1 LPQFVL
7 DFDIGFRFLTVEDP
21 AMEQQAIENTIRD
34 KARKWAAE
42 YGEDFVM
49 ELAGDFLS
57 DAAARM
63 ARLRQALERGDADS
77 LTLEAHTLKSSAAN
91 MGALALSALAKRF
104 ETAGRNGDLGAV
116 AGDVDCFERQFA
128 AVKASLEKM
137 LSMPG
142 QFLREER

>member
-1 LPQFVL
+1 
-7 DFDIGFRFLTVEDP
+7 
-21 AMEQQAIENTIRD
+21 MEQQAIENTIRD

-42 YGEDFVM
+42 YGEDFLM
-49 ELAGDFLS
+49 ELAGDFLR
-57 DAAARM
+57 DAGARM

-91 MGALALSALAKRF
+91 MGALAFADLAKRF
-104 ETAGRNGDLGAV
+104 EAAGRNGDLAAL
-116 AGDVDCFERQFA
+116 AGDVNCFERQFA

-142 QFLREER
+142 QFLSDER

>member
-1 LPQFVL
+1 
-7 DFDIGFRFLTVEDP
+7 
-21 AMEQQAIENTIRD
+21 MEQQAIENTIRD

-42 YGEDFVM
+42 YGEDFLM
-49 ELAGDFLS
+49 ELAGDFLR
-57 DAAARM
+57 DAGARM

-91 MGALALSALAKRF
+91 MGALAFADLAKRF
-104 ETAGRNGDLGAV
+104 EAAGRNGDLAAL
-116 AGDVDCFERQFA
+116 AGDVNCFERQFA

-142 QFLREER
+142 QFLSDEG

>member
-1 LPQFVL
+1 M
-7 DFDIGFRFLTVEDP
+7 D
-21 AMEQQAIENTIRD
+21 QQAIENTIRV

-49 ELAGDFLS
+49 ELAGDFLR

-77 LTLEAHTLKSSAAN
+77 LSLEAHTLKSSAAN
-91 MGALALSALAKRF
+91 MGALAFAGLAKRF
-104 ETAGRNGDLGAV
+104 EAAGRNGDLAAL
-116 AGDVDCFERQFA
+116 AGEVNCLERQFT

-137 LSMPG
+137 LRMPG
-142 QFLREER
+142 QFLSEER